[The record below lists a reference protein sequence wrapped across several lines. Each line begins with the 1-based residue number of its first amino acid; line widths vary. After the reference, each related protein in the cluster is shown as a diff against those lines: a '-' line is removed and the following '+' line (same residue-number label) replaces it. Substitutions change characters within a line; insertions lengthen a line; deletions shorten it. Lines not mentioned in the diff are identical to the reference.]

1 MPWTVDRLVRAG
13 SLILVVLAAIVS
25 IRLFLAI
32 DADTGSTTDT
42 LIGFV
47 PNDLV
52 IWALALAGIWLL
64 RRAGRSSRL
73 NPVVRPASGVRALA
87 RNLWVSQRRESD
99 RPHGGLAPRCEFVRL
114 LPGAVPDP
122 SLAGAV
128 LARDLV
134 VSGSAG
140 PRVAA

>member
-1 MPWTVDRLVRAG
+1 MDAAGPAAASPAPLTVPWTVDRLVRAG

-64 RRAGRSSRL
+64 RRAGRST
-73 NPVVRPASGVRALA
+73 
-87 RNLWVSQRRESD
+87 D
-99 RPHGGLAPRCEFVRL
+99 
-114 LPGAVPDP
+114 
-122 SLAGAV
+122 
-128 LARDLV
+128 
-134 VSGSAG
+134 
-140 PRVAA
+140 